1 MTETTGAATRELFGA
16 DGALATLDARFAA
29 LDPAAPSRATIIEQA
44 NGPTGGGTIGIMAGS
59 FDPLTNAHLALARA
73 ARDLGGCDALYLALS
88 RHTVDKETR
97 VRPTDAERAVLL
109 CQVARREP
117 GLGVLAFNRGL
128 YADQAVAAR
137 ALFPDAAIHFVVG
150 FDKAR
155 QIFDPRYYADR
166 DAALRQL
173 FAHVTLLVA
182 PREDEGADALAAL
195 LAPPENAPFRE
206 HVRALPLDPA
216 WADDSA
222 TRVRA
227 AARASDTVTLAVL
240 VPPETQAWITALRAY
255 GVGEGGQ

>member
-1 MTETTGAATRELFGA
+1 MSDATDPATARVAFDTRGEIVALDALF
-16 DGALATLDARFAA
+16 ATLD
-29 LDPAAPSRATIIEQA
+29 PAVPPRATIIEQA
-44 NGPTGGGTIGIMAGS
+44 IDSAERGTVGIMAGS

-73 ARDLGGCDALYLALS
+73 ARAVGGCDALYLALS

-97 VRPTDAERAVLL
+97 SRPTDAERAILL
-109 CQVARREP
+109 RQVVRREP

-128 YADQAVAAR
+128 YAEQAVAAR
-137 ALFPDAAIHFVVG
+137 ALFPEAGELRFVVG

-182 PREDEGADALAAL
+182 PREDDGPDALTAL
-195 LAPPENAPFRE
+195 LSRPENAPFRE
-206 HVRALPLDPA
+206 QVRALPFDPT

-222 TRVRA
+222 TCVRA
-227 AARASDTVTLAVL
+227 AAKACDTVTLNNL
-240 VPPETQAWITALRAY
+240 VPPETQAWIAALRPY
-255 GVGEGGQ
+255 